1 MDLDDQFRRL
11 SILDDDR
18 DGATT
23 DIGRDVR
30 GFNLKAQGWCNV
42 EWPEAQRAV
51 QFLREYEAYRALLD
65 ASTAASAG
73 TSGQ

>member
-1 MDLDDQFRRL
+1 VDLADQSRLL
-11 SILDDDR
+11 SILDEER
-18 DGATT
+18 DHGHWPGCEGT
-23 DIGRDVR
+23 
-30 GFNLKAQGWCNV
+30 GFNLKAQGWGNV
-42 EWPEAQRAV
+42 EWLEAQRAV

>member
-1 MDLDDQFRRL
+1 MWMINPGAFQF
-11 SILDDDR
+11 SMTT
-18 DGATT
+18 ATT

-30 GFNLKAQGWCNV
+30 GINLKAQGWGNV

-51 QFLREYEAYRALLD
+51 QFLREYEAYRAVLD
-65 ASTAASAG
+65 ASTAAPAG